1 MKKLWISILVVLTT
15 IGFAGCIYNGQNKDN
30 GKDSAGQ
37 SSQIESDSSEDLDSD
52 SFDTGNSS
60 DEANN
65 SNTGS
70 SSDEED
76 SFDTG
81 SSSEEE
87 DSSDTGSSNDEENSS
102 DTGNSSD
109 EGDSSNSGN
118 SPPNGTAVPP
128 ITDGGNF
135 DGTV

>member
-1 MKKLWISILVVLTT
+1 MKKLWISVLVVLTA

-37 SSQIESDSSEDLDSD
+37 SSRIESDSSEDLDSD
-52 SFDTGNSS
+52 SFDTG
-60 DEANN
+60 
-65 SNTGS
+65 S
-70 SSDEED
+70 SSD
-76 SFDTG
+76 
-81 SSSEEE
+81 EE

-102 DTGNSSD
+102 DAGNSSD